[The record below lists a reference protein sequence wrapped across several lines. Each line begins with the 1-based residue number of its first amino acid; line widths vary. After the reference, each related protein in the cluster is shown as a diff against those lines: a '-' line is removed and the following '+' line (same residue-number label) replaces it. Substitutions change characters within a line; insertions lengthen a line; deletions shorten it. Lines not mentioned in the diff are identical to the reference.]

1 MSVRTLYI
9 PIGGGPSPTNYYTK
23 DEIDAMLDSYGAGF
37 TMTMDGTTFVIT
49 ASLKNADGD
58 VLGTSQTIDLP
69 LESVVVNGSYDS
81 TNKKIILTL
90 QNGTTIDVP
99 VGDLVSGLQTEI
111 TSQNKLSADL
121 VDDTSTTNKFVT
133 ASDLSDIAANTTARH
148 THSNKA
154 ILDATTASFTDSS
167 YVHTDNNY
175 TDSDKTKLA
184 NIEAGAQVNVQAD
197 WDAAA
202 GTAAE
207 ILNKPTIPAAQVN
220 SDWNAS
226 SGVAEILNKPT
237 IPTVN
242 DATITI
248 RQSGQNDQTFTLNQG
263 SNQTVE
269 ILNGMKEWFGT
280 QAEFNALQNY
290 YMDTVYYIS
299 DKIDWNTDIINAPSV
314 PTRVSQL
321 PNDANYQNRNQVKQ
335 YVDNSIKKAVREV
348 EDKDVWL
355 TQADYDALVLA
366 GTVDD
371 TKRYHI
377 EGNQTTLPMV
387 VTFTDSTTATYDVYV
402 SQQV

>member
-1 MSVRTLYI
+1 MSNIKTLFI
-9 PIGGGPSPTNYYTK
+9 PLGSGGPSPANYYTK
-23 DEIDAMLDSYGAGF
+23 QEIDAMLESYGAGF
-37 TMTMDGTTFVIT
+37 TMTIDGTTFVIT

-90 QNGTTIDVP
+90 QNGNTIDVP

-133 ASDLSDIAANTTARH
+133 AADLSDIAANTTARH

-175 TDSDKTKLA
+175 TDGDKTKLSG
-184 NIEAGAQVNVQAD
+184 IEAGAQVNVKPD

-207 ILNKPTIPAAQVN
+207 ILH
-220 SDWNAS
+220 
-226 SGVAEILNKPT
+226 KPT

-248 RQSGQNDQTFTLNQG
+248 QQNGTTVGTFTTNDDTDTTINLTGGGGG
-263 SNQTVE
+263 SD
-269 ILNGMKEWFGT
+269 WYGT
-280 QAEFNALQNY
+280 QAQFNAIAQKDADTNY
-290 YMDTVYYIS
+290 HIS
-299 DKIDWNTDIINAPSV
+299 DKLDYKTDLKNTPNLSVYARKTEVNAADTALDKKIIAKMEAQFM
-314 PTRVSQL
+314 TEQEFSQIT
-321 PNDANYQNRNQVKQ
+321 PKEGENYF
-335 YVDNSIKKAVREV
+335 
-348 EDKDVWL
+348 
-355 TQADYDALVLA
+355 
-366 GTVDD
+366 
-371 TKRYHI
+371 I
-377 EGNQTTLPMV
+377 EGQTVQMV
-387 VTFTDSTTATYDVYV
+387 VTFTDSTTATYNVVVD
-402 SQQV
+402 